1 MARSSYQSG
10 DVVDIVAG
18 TYKKYKTGTY
28 LGRAGLT
35 MAAVLVHGIQEQH
48 NLRWTSIKKKVDD
61 PPHVDTKTALVIAL
75 NDIEDI
81 TKSLKAME
89 LNLRN
94 ILSKLD

>member
-1 MARSSYQSG
+1 MARYQSG

-28 LGRAGLT
+28 LGRAGVT
-35 MAAVLVHGIQEQH
+35 MAAVLVHGLQEQH
-48 NLRWTSIKKKVDD
+48 NLRWTSIKKRQVDD

-89 LNLRN
+89 LNIRN
-94 ILSKLD
+94 VLSKLD